1 VTPGPQLARWDG
13 WLEATIDERFILPIS
28 SMSGLLHTYCAC
40 VKPEFLSWNTHA
52 ILIFLPLIRGIILA
66 MNNLPLVMLQAHAVA
81 FACDA
86 DNHPA
91 RERYMHL
98 TYWLA
103 NRIGVNM
110 EKPTSA
116 VWNIIRK
123 KETLVKVLQLIMDE
137 TQEPDTRARAQE
149 ALIEIGVIAP
159 PAVQEALPHMPPM
172 PEEQTGEPVEYG
184 KDGDREHYTNI

>member
-1 VTPGPQLARWDG
+1 
-13 WLEATIDERFILPIS
+13 
-28 SMSGLLHTYCAC
+28 
-40 VKPEFLSWNTHA
+40 
-52 ILIFLPLIRGIILA
+52 
-66 MNNLPLVMLQAHAVA
+66 MNNLPLVMLQTHMMAMLLEQ
-81 FACDA
+81 DK
-86 DNHPA
+86 HPA
-91 RERYMHL
+91 AGHYVHL

-103 NRIGVNM
+103 HRIGVNM

-123 KETLVKVLQLIMDE
+123 KEVLIKTLQLIMDE

-172 PEEQTGEPVEYG
+172 PEEPTGEPVEYG
-184 KDGDREHYTNI
+184 KEGDDAIPYTDI